1 MQIEDR
7 VMSPRELGQL
17 VGLSAAKVRALIRE
31 GCLEHIPIGQ
41 SKKYVTLRNWEKFCR
56 DSAVKSANR
65 PRPIKKQKMTNQDHL
80 SSDSQASLHG

>member
-1 MQIEDR
+1 MHIEDR

-17 VGLSAAKVRALIRE
+17 VGLSAAKVRALIKQ

-56 DSAVKSANR
+56 DSSIKTSSRSAS
-65 PRPIKKQKMTNQDHL
+65 IKKCKTTN
-80 SSDSQASLHG
+80 

>member
-17 VGLSAAKVRALIRE
+17 VGLSAAKVRALINE
-31 GCLEHIPIGQ
+31 GSLEHIPIGQ

-56 DSAVKSANR
+56 DSAVKITNKTT
-65 PRPIKKQKMTNQDHL
+65 PTKKQETIN
-80 SSDSQASLHG
+80 